1 MVFSPRAWRANF
13 MAMVAPHPGQPRCPG
28 FIKSLY
34 FKIPAFAL
42 SMGTSSKKNN
52 FKFTAEALRAQREL
66 SFSFAFERKAN
77 EKQSA
82 YGKRCIG
89 TH

>member
-1 MVFSPRAWRANF
+1 
-13 MAMVAPHPGQPRCPG
+13 
-28 FIKSLY
+28 
-34 FKIPAFAL
+34 
-42 SMGTSSKKNN
+42 MGTSSKKNN